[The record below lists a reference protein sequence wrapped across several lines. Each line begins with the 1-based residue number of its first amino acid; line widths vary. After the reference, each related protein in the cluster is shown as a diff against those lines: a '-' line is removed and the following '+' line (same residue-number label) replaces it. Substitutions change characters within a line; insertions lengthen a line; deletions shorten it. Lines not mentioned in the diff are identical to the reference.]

1 MEKWIERIGDKLS
14 GIDTTIC
21 AVGIILLIHTCD
33 MKNSLS
39 RIAKEVAADVEAVD
53 TSHNTCK
60 PFADANADDSTS
72 GARRDVHTT
81 SFGGYNVR

>member
-14 GIDTTIC
+14 GIDTTLC

-39 RIAKEVAADVEAVD
+39 RIAKEVANDNVEAVD
-53 TSHNTCK
+53 TSHNIQSVPSGQVDTISA
-60 PFADANADDSTS
+60 PDST
-72 GARRDVHTT
+72 HL
-81 SFGGYNVR
+81 